1 MKHTKSLMQKVRRG
15 EGGFTLIELL
25 IVILILG
32 ILAAVVILNVGG
44 FIGMGEKEAFCTEGD
59 TVQAAAMAWA
69 VSNNGTCPGDT
80 GTLVTDGFL
89 ARTPKYKWSITDCV
103 VKNTDPG
110 PDGIAYPGGCGP
122 AP

>member
-59 TVQAAAMAWA
+59 TVQAAVMAYA
-69 VSNNGTCPGDT
+69 AANNGTCPT
-80 GTLVTDGFL
+80 GPITAGTEYEPLKPYL
-89 ARTPKYKWSITDCV
+89 ARPTKYEWTITDCV
-103 VKNTDPG
+103 VTNTEEDWE
-110 PDGIAYPGGCGP
+110 YPGACGP
-122 AP
+122 